1 MAFSVV
7 RYGCKSWT
15 IKKVEHWRID
25 SFELWCWEKTLESPW
40 TARRSNQSI
49 LKEISP
55 EYSLEGL
62 MLKLK
67 LRYFGYMPRADIRK
81 DPDVG
86 KDWRQEERGWQRMR
100 WLDGIT
106 NCMDMS
112 LSKLQEMVEDR
123 ACCSLWG
130 GKESDTTEWTTT
142 KGGCRECES
151 VKEGRQNGFHL
162 IVCWLN
168 IYPRWASQVALVVNN
183 PLANI
188 RDVRERCRFNPWV
201 RKTPW
206 RRARQPTPV
215 FLPGDS
221 HGWKSLV
228 GYNP

>member
-49 LKEISP
+49 LK
-55 EYSLEGL
+55 
-62 MLKLK
+62 
-67 LRYFGYMPRADIRK
+67 
-81 DPDVG
+81 
-86 KDWRQEERGWQRMR
+86 EERGWQRMR